1 MQQLKG
7 DGMSIPQKIDHDGRA
22 SRRPKAFRAR
32 SAVLAVCCAG
42 AFGAAI
48 LGVPG
53 EGFRLSQ
60 PAYAQDAARA
70 PASFADVA
78 QKVRPAV
85 VSIFTKGSAVAE
97 APAPGPGGGGRGFGF
112 PELPP
117 EHPFHDFF
125 DQFRKNQPNEPQRG
139 RPERAQGSG
148 FLISADGYVV
158 TNHHVVD
165 RATEIS
171 VTFDNEEKYN
181 ATVVGSDQRT
191 DIAVLKIEGNKKF
204 DNYLEFATQEPRVGD
219 WVLAVGNP
227 FGLGGTV
234 TAGIVS
240 AGGRSIGSGPY
251 DFLQI
256 DAAVNRGNSGGP
268 SVDLSGKVIGV
279 NTAIYSP
286 SGGNVGIAF
295 AIPSKLA
302 SKVVDQ
308 LKTGGKVS
316 RGWLGVTIQDVS
328 DDIGESLG
336 LKEAKG
342 ALITKIMDDGPSA
355 NTELKVRDV
364 VVQVNGEKVGSSRDL
379 ARKIAELQ
387 PASEARLVVFRDGQE
402 RNLTVK
408 LGTFPASDKLASLEQ
423 EERGGGANSDRAQI
437 KEMGLTLAPAAEV
450 DGAGEEGVAVT
461 NVDAT
466 SEAAEKGLKA
476 GDVILEVGGKP
487 VTSPA
492 AVSEGVRDAKGKG
505 RKAVLMQVR
514 SDRQTRFVA
523 LSLAGKDKDK

>member
-1 MQQLKG
+1 
-7 DGMSIPQKIDHDGRA
+7 MSVPQKIDHN
-22 SRRPKAFRAR
+22 RREFRPVTAFRTKMLLMA
-32 SAVLAVCCAG
+32 ACCAG
-42 AFGAAI
+42 A
-48 LGVPG
+48 LGVAMFGLPG
-53 EGFRLSQ
+53 NGVLQTQ
-60 PAYAQDAARA
+60 PAIAQDYSRA

-85 VSIFTKGSAVAE
+85 VSIFTKGSAAVE
-97 APAPGPGGGGRGFGF
+97 LPGGGGRGFGF

-125 DQFRKNQPNEPQRG
+125 DQFRRNQPGDQQQQPQR

-165 RATEIS
+165 RASEIS
-171 VTFDNEEKYN
+171 LTFDTEEKYI
-181 ATVVGSDQRT
+181 ATVVGTDQRT
-191 DIAVLKIEGNKKF
+191 DIALLKIQGDKKF
-204 DNYLEFATQEPRVGD
+204 DNYLEFSTQEPRVGD

-227 FGLGGTV
+227 FGLGGSV

-268 SVDLSGKVIGV
+268 AVDLSGRVIGV

-295 AIPSKLA
+295 AIPSQLA
-302 SKVVDQ
+302 KKVVDQ
-308 LKTGGKVS
+308 LKSGGKVS
-316 RGWLGVTIQDVS
+316 RGWIGVTIQDVNE
-328 DDIGESLG
+328 DIGESLG
-336 LKEAKG
+336 MKEAKG
-342 ALITKIMDDGPSA
+342 ALITKIMEDGPSA
-355 NTELKVRDV
+355 NTELRVRDV
-364 VVQVNGEKVGSSRDL
+364 VIQVNEDKVNSSRDL
-379 ARKIAELQ
+379 ARKVAELA
-387 PASEARLVVFRDGQE
+387 PASEARLLVIRDGQQ

-408 LGTFPASDKLASLEQ
+408 LGTFPSSDKLASLEQ
-423 EERGGGANSDRAQI
+423 DRGGSEKEQM
-437 KEMGLTLAPAAEV
+437 KEMGLTLAPSSDV
-450 DGAGEEGVAVT
+450 GGAGEDGVAVI
-461 NVDAT
+461 NVDPT

-487 VTSPA
+487 VASPA
-492 AVSEGVRDAKGKG
+492 AVSEGVRDAKSKG

-523 LSLAGKDKDK
+523 LSLNAKDK

>member
-1 MQQLKG
+1 
-7 DGMSIPQKIDHDGRA
+7 MSVPQKIDHN
-22 SRRPKAFRAR
+22 RREFRPVTAFRTKMLLMA
-32 SAVLAVCCAG
+32 ACCAG
-42 AFGAAI
+42 A
-48 LGVPG
+48 LGVAMFGLPG
-53 EGFRLSQ
+53 NGVLQTQ
-60 PAYAQDAARA
+60 PAIAQDYSRA

-85 VSIFTKGSAVAE
+85 VSIFTKGSAAVE
-97 APAPGPGGGGRGFGF
+97 LPGGGGRGFGF

-125 DQFRKNQPNEPQRG
+125 DQFRRNQPGDQQQQPQR

-165 RATEIS
+165 RASEIS
-171 VTFDNEEKYN
+171 LTFDTEEKYI
-181 ATVVGSDQRT
+181 ATVVGTDQRT
-191 DIAVLKIEGNKKF
+191 DIALLKIQGDKKF
-204 DNYLEFATQEPRVGD
+204 DNYLEFSTQEPRVGD

-227 FGLGGTV
+227 FGLGGSV

-268 SVDLSGKVIGV
+268 AVDLSGRVIGV

-295 AIPSKLA
+295 AIPSQLA
-302 SKVVDQ
+302 SRVVDQ
-308 LKTGGKVS
+308 LKSGGKVS
-316 RGWLGVTIQDVS
+316 RGWLGVTIQDVNE
-328 DDIGESLG
+328 DIGESLG
-336 LKEAKG
+336 MKEAKG
-342 ALITKIMDDGPSA
+342 ALITKIMEDGPSA
-355 NTELKVRDV
+355 NTELRVRDV
-364 VVQVNGEKVGSSRDL
+364 VIQVNEDKVNSSRDL
-379 ARKIAELQ
+379 ARKVAELA
-387 PASEARLVVFRDGQE
+387 PASEARLLVIRDGQQ

-408 LGTFPASDKLASLEQ
+408 LGTFPSSDKLASLEQ
-423 EERGGGANSDRAQI
+423 DRGGSEKEQM
-437 KEMGLTLAPAAEV
+437 KEMGLTLAPSSDV
-450 DGAGEEGVAVT
+450 GGAGEDGVAVI
-461 NVDAT
+461 NVDPT

-487 VTSPA
+487 VASPA
-492 AVSEGVRDAKGKG
+492 AVSEGVRDAKSKG

-523 LSLAGKDKDK
+523 LSLNAKDK

>member
-7 DGMSIPQKIDHDGRA
+7 DGMPIPQKIDHVGRGL
-22 SRRPKAFRAR
+22 RPLTALRTKKAMMA
-32 SAVLAVCCAG
+32 ACCAG
-42 AFGAAI
+42 AFGVA
-48 LGVPG
+48 LFGLPEYGVL
-53 EGFRLSQ
+53 RTQ
-60 PAYAQDAARA
+60 PAVAQDANRA
-70 PASFADVA
+70 PVSFADVA

-85 VSIFTKGSAVAE
+85 VSIFTKGAAVAE
-97 APAPGPGGGGRGFGF
+97 APNGGGGGGRGF

-125 DQFRKNQPNEPQRG
+125 DQFRKNQPNNNEQQQPQR
-139 RPERAQGSG
+139 RLERAQGSG
-148 FLISADGYVV
+148 FVISADGYVV

-165 RATEIS
+165 RASEIS
-171 VTFDNEEKYN
+171 VTFDTDEKYT
-181 ATVVGSDQRT
+181 ATVVGTDQRT
-191 DIAVLKIEGNKKF
+191 DIALLKIQGDKKF
-204 DNYLEFATQEPRVGD
+204 TNFLEFATQEPRVGD

-227 FGLGGTV
+227 FGLGGSV

-240 AGGRSIGSGPY
+240 AGGRSIGAGPY

-268 SVDLSGKVIGV
+268 AVDLSGRVIGV

-295 AIPSKLA
+295 AIPSQLA
-302 SKVVDQ
+302 KKVVDQ
-308 LKTGGKVS
+308 LKSGGKVS
-316 RGWLGVTIQDVS
+316 RGWLGVTIQDVNE
-328 DDIGESLG
+328 DIGESLG
-336 LKEAKG
+336 MKDAKG

-364 VVQVNGEKVGSSRDL
+364 VIQVNGEKVGSSRDL
-379 ARKIAELQ
+379 ARKVAELA
-387 PASEARLVVFRDGQE
+387 PATDAKLVVIRDGQE

-408 LGTFPASDKLASLEQ
+408 LGTFPSSDKLASLEQ
-423 EERGGGANSDRAQI
+423 DGGGGAEQKQM
-437 KEMGLTLAPAAEV
+437 KEMGLTLAPSSEV
-450 DGAGEEGVAVT
+450 GGAGEDGVAVI
-461 NVDAT
+461 NVDPT

-487 VTSPA
+487 VASPA
-492 AVSEGVRDAKGKG
+492 AVSEGVRDAKSKG

-523 LSLAGKDKDK
+523 LSLNSKEK

>member
-1 MQQLKG
+1 
-7 DGMSIPQKIDHDGRA
+7 MSVPQKNDHD
-22 SRRPKAFRAR
+22 RREFRPSKAFRSKQTLMA
-32 SAVLAVCCAG
+32 ACCV
-42 AFGAAI
+42 AA
-48 LGVPG
+48 LGVSMFGLPSQG
-53 EGFRLSQ
+53 VLTSQ
-60 PAYAQDAARA
+60 PAIAQDYSRA

-85 VSIFTKGSAVAE
+85 VSIFTKGAANVE
-97 APAPGPGGGGRGFGF
+97 APGGGGRGFGF

-117 EHPFHDFF
+117 DHPFHDFF
-125 DQFRKNQPNEPQRG
+125 DQFRRNAPNAPNDQQPQR
-139 RPERAQGSG
+139 RLERAQGSG

-165 RATEIS
+165 RASEIS
-171 VTFDNEEKYN
+171 VTFDTDEKYI
-181 ATVVGSDQRT
+181 ATVVGTDQRT
-191 DIAVLKIEGNKKF
+191 DIALLKIQGDKKF

-227 FGLGGTV
+227 FGLGGSV

-240 AGGRSIGSGPY
+240 AGGRSIGAGPY

-268 SVDLSGKVIGV
+268 AVDLSGRVIDV
-279 NTAIYSP
+279 NTAIYNP

-295 AIPSKLA
+295 AIPSQLA
-302 SKVVDQ
+302 KKVVDQ
-308 LKTGGKVS
+308 LQSGGKVS
-316 RGWLGVTIQDVS
+316 RGWLGVTIQDVN

-336 LKEAKG
+336 MKEAKG

-379 ARKIAELQ
+379 ARKVAELP
-387 PASEARLVVFRDGQE
+387 PATDARMVVIRDGQE

-408 LGTFPASDKLASLEQ
+408 LGTFPSSDKLASLEQ
-423 EERGGGANSDRAQI
+423 DRDGSEKEQM
-437 KEMGLTLAPAAEV
+437 KEMGLTLAPSSDV
-450 DGAGEEGVAVT
+450 GGAGEDGVAVI
-461 NVDAT
+461 NVDPT

-487 VTSPA
+487 VASPA
-492 AVSEGVRDAKGKG
+492 AVSEGVRDAKTKG

-514 SDRQTRFVA
+514 SERQTRFVA
-523 LSLAGKDKDK
+523 LALTGKEK

>member
-1 MQQLKG
+1 
-7 DGMSIPQKIDHDGRA
+7 MSVPQKNEHNWRE
-22 SRRPKAFRAR
+22 SRRAPTAFRTKT
-32 SAVLAVCCAG
+32 VLIAACCA
-42 AFGAAI
+42 AA
-48 LGVPG
+48 LGVGMVGLPG
-53 EGFRLSQ
+53 EGLRWTQ
-60 PAYAQDAARA
+60 PALAQDANRA

-85 VSIFTKGSAVAE
+85 VSIFTKGAATVE
-97 APAPGPGGGGRGFGF
+97 APGGGRGFGF

-125 DQFRKNQPNEPQRG
+125 DQFRKNQPNDQQQQPQR
-139 RPERAQGSG
+139 RLERAQGSG
-148 FLISADGYVV
+148 FLISSDGYVV

-165 RATEIS
+165 RASEIS
-171 VTFDNEEKYN
+171 LTFDTDEKYT
-181 ATVVGSDQRT
+181 ATVVGTDQRT
-191 DIAVLKIEGNKKF
+191 DIALLKIQGDKKF
-204 DNYLEFATQEPRVGD
+204 DNYLEFASQEPRVGD

-227 FGLGGTV
+227 FGLGGSV

-240 AGGRSIGSGPY
+240 AGGRSIGAGPY

-268 SVDLSGKVIGV
+268 AVDLSGRVIGV

-308 LKTGGKVS
+308 LKSGGKVS
-316 RGWLGVTIQDVS
+316 RGWLGVTIQDVN

-364 VVQVNGEKVGSSRDL
+364 VIQVNGEKVGSSRDL
-379 ARKIAELQ
+379 ARKVAELQ
-387 PASEARLVVFRDGQE
+387 PASDARLVVIREGQE

-408 LGTFPASDKLASLEQ
+408 LGTFPSSDKLASLEQ
-423 EERGGGANSDRAQI
+423 DKGGSEREQM
-437 KEMGLTLAPAAEV
+437 KEMGLTLAPSSEV
-450 DGAGEEGVAVT
+450 DGAGDEGVAVI
-461 NVDAT
+461 NVDPA
-466 SEAAEKGLKA
+466 SEASEKGLKA

-487 VTSPA
+487 VSSPA
-492 AVSEGVRDAKGKG
+492 AVSDGVRDAKTKG
-505 RKAVLMQVR
+505 RKAVLMQIR
-514 SDRQTRFVA
+514 SERQTRFVA
-523 LSLAGKDKDK
+523 LSLTSKEK

>member
-1 MQQLKG
+1 
-7 DGMSIPQKIDHDGRA
+7 MSVPQKIDHN
-22 SRRPKAFRAR
+22 RREFRPVTAFRTKMLLMA
-32 SAVLAVCCAG
+32 ACCAG
-42 AFGAAI
+42 A
-48 LGVPG
+48 LGVAMFGLPG
-53 EGFRLSQ
+53 NGVLQTQ
-60 PAYAQDAARA
+60 PAIAQDYSRA

-85 VSIFTKGSAVAE
+85 VSIFTKGSAAVE
-97 APAPGPGGGGRGFGF
+97 LPGGGGRGFGF

-125 DQFRKNQPNEPQRG
+125 DQFRRNQPGDQQQQPQR

-165 RATEIS
+165 RASEIS
-171 VTFDNEEKYN
+171 LTFDTEEKYI
-181 ATVVGSDQRT
+181 ATVVGTDQRT
-191 DIAVLKIEGNKKF
+191 DIALLKIQGDKKF
-204 DNYLEFATQEPRVGD
+204 DNYLEFSTQEPRVGD

-227 FGLGGTV
+227 FGLGGSV

-268 SVDLSGKVIGV
+268 AVDLSGKVIGV

-295 AIPSKLA
+295 AIPSQLA
-302 SKVVDQ
+302 SRVVDQ
-308 LKTGGKVS
+308 LKSGGKVS
-316 RGWLGVTIQDVS
+316 RGWLGVTIQDVNE
-328 DDIGESLG
+328 DIGESLG
-336 LKEAKG
+336 MKEAKG
-342 ALITKIMDDGPSA
+342 ALITKIMEDGPSA
-355 NTELKVRDV
+355 NTELRVRDV
-364 VVQVNGEKVGSSRDL
+364 VIQVNEDKVNSSRDL
-379 ARKIAELQ
+379 ARKVAELA
-387 PASEARLVVFRDGQE
+387 PASEARLLVIRDGQQ

-408 LGTFPASDKLASLEQ
+408 LGTFPSSDKLASLEQ
-423 EERGGGANSDRAQI
+423 DRGGSEKEQM
-437 KEMGLTLAPAAEV
+437 KEMGLTLAPSSDV
-450 DGAGEEGVAVT
+450 GGAGEDGVAVI
-461 NVDAT
+461 NVDPT

-487 VTSPA
+487 VASPA
-492 AVSEGVRDAKGKG
+492 AVSEGVRDAKSKG

-523 LSLAGKDKDK
+523 LSLNAKDK

>member
-1 MQQLKG
+1 
-7 DGMSIPQKIDHDGRA
+7 MSVPQKNDHD
-22 SRRPKAFRAR
+22 RREFRLPAAFR
-32 SAVLAVCCAG
+32 SKKVLMAACCA
-42 AFGAAI
+42 AALSVSVFGLPGQGVLQTPAA
-48 LGVPG
+48 V
-53 EGFRLSQ
+53 
-60 PAYAQDAARA
+60 AQDYSRA

-85 VSIFTKGSAVAE
+85 VSIFTKGAAAVE
-97 APAPGPGGGGRGFGF
+97 LPGGGGRGFGF

-125 DQFRKNQPNEPQRG
+125 DQFRKNQPNNDQQQQPQR
-139 RPERAQGSG
+139 RLERAQGSG
-148 FLISADGYVV
+148 FLVSADGYVV

-165 RATEIS
+165 RASEIS
-171 VTFDNEEKYN
+171 VTFDTDEKYI
-181 ATVVGSDQRT
+181 ATVVGTDQRT
-191 DIAVLKIEGNKKF
+191 DIAVLKIQGDKKF
-204 DNYLEFATQEPRVGD
+204 DNFLEFATQEPRVGD

-227 FGLGGTV
+227 FGLGGSV

-240 AGGRSIGSGPY
+240 AGGRSIGAGPY

-268 SVDLSGKVIGV
+268 AVDLSGRVIGV

-295 AIPSKLA
+295 AIPSQLA
-302 SKVVDQ
+302 KKVVDQ
-308 LKTGGKVS
+308 LRSGGKVS
-316 RGWLGVTIQDVS
+316 RGWLGVTIQDVN

-336 LKEAKG
+336 MKDPKG

-364 VVQVNGEKVGSSRDL
+364 VIQVNGEKVGSSRDL
-379 ARKIAELQ
+379 ARKVAELP
-387 PASEARLVVFRDGQE
+387 PATDAKLVVIRDGQE

-408 LGTFPASDKLASLEQ
+408 LGTFPSSDKLASLEQ
-423 EERGGGANSDRAQI
+423 DKGGSEREQM
-437 KEMGLTLAPAAEV
+437 KEMGLTLAPSSDV
-450 DGAGEEGVAVT
+450 GGAGEDGVAVI
-461 NVDAT
+461 NVDPT

-487 VTSPA
+487 VANPA
-492 AVSEGVRDAKGKG
+492 AVSEGVRDAKSKG

-523 LSLAGKDKDK
+523 LSLNSKEK

>member
-1 MQQLKG
+1 M
-7 DGMSIPQKIDHDGRA
+7 
-22 SRRPKAFRAR
+22 F
-32 SAVLAVCCAG
+32 
-42 AFGAAI
+42 
-48 LGVPG
+48 GVPG
-53 EGFRLSQ
+53 NGVLQTQ
-60 PAYAQDAARA
+60 PAIAQDYSRA

-85 VSIFTKGSAVAE
+85 VSIFTKGSAAVE
-97 APAPGPGGGGRGFGF
+97 LPGGGGRGFGF

-125 DQFRKNQPNEPQRG
+125 DQFRKNAPNNDQQQQPQR

-165 RATEIS
+165 RASEIS
-171 VTFDNEEKYN
+171 LTFDTEEKYI
-181 ATVVGSDQRT
+181 ATVVGTDQRT
-191 DIAVLKIEGNKKF
+191 DIALLKIQGDKKF

-227 FGLGGTV
+227 FGLGGSV

-268 SVDLSGKVIGV
+268 AVDLSGRVIGV

-295 AIPSKLA
+295 AIPSQLA
-302 SKVVDQ
+302 KKVVDQ
-308 LKTGGKVS
+308 LKSGGKVS
-316 RGWLGVTIQDVS
+316 RGWLGVTIQDVN

-336 LKEAKG
+336 MKEAKG
-342 ALITKIMDDGPSA
+342 ALITKIMEDGPSA

-364 VVQVNGEKVGSSRDL
+364 VIQVNSEKVNSSRDL
-379 ARKIAELQ
+379 ARKVAELA
-387 PASEARLVVFRDGQE
+387 PATDARLVVIRDGQE

-408 LGTFPASDKLASLEQ
+408 LGTFPSSDKLASLEQ
-423 EERGGGANSDRAQI
+423 DRGSSEKEQM
-437 KEMGLTLAPAAEV
+437 KEMGLTLAPSSDV
-450 DGAGEEGVAVT
+450 GGAGEDGVAVI
-461 NVDAT
+461 NVDPT

-487 VTSPA
+487 VASPA
-492 AVSEGVRDAKGKG
+492 AVSEGVRDAKSKG

-523 LSLAGKDKDK
+523 LSLNSKDK

>member
-7 DGMSIPQKIDHDGRA
+7 DGMSVPQKNDHDGRA
-22 SRRPKAFRAR
+22 SRIPAAFQNAL
-32 SAVLAVCCAG
+32 LATCCAAALG
-42 AFGAAI
+42 VAI
-48 LGVPG
+48 LGAPG
-53 EGFRLSQ
+53 EGVLRSQ
-60 PAYAQDAARA
+60 PAFAQDASRA

-85 VSIFTKGSAVAE
+85 VSIFTKGAAAIE
-97 APAPGPGGGGRGFGF
+97 APGGGGRGFGF

-125 DQFRKNQPNEPQRG
+125 DQFRKGQPNDPQQR

-165 RATEIS
+165 RASEIS
-171 VTFDNEEKYN
+171 LTFDTDEKYT
-181 ATVVGSDQRT
+181 ATVVGTDQRT
-191 DIAVLKIEGNKKF
+191 DIALLKIQGDKKF
-204 DNYLEFATQEPRVGD
+204 ENYLEFASVEPRVGD

-240 AGGRSIGSGPY
+240 AGGRSIGAGPY

-268 SVDLSGKVIGV
+268 AVDLSGRVIGV

-302 SKVVDQ
+302 STVVDQ
-308 LKTGGKVS
+308 LKLGGKVS

-336 LKEAKG
+336 MKEAKG

-364 VVQVNGEKVGSSRDL
+364 VIQVNGEKVNSSRDL
-379 ARKIAELQ
+379 ARKVAELQ
-387 PASEARLVVFRDGQE
+387 PASEARLIVIRDGQE

-408 LGTFPASDKLASLEQ
+408 LGTFPSSDKLASLEQ
-423 EERGGGANSDRAQI
+423 DRGGSEREQM
-437 KEMGLTLAPAAEV
+437 KEMGLTLAPSSEV

-461 NVDAT
+461 NVDPT

-487 VTSPA
+487 VSTPA
-492 AVSEGVRDAKGKG
+492 AVSDGIRDAKSKG

-514 SDRQTRFVA
+514 SERQSRFVA
-523 LSLAGKDKDK
+523 LSLTDKDK

>member
-1 MQQLKG
+1 
-7 DGMSIPQKIDHDGRA
+7 MSVPPKNEHHCGETRA
-22 SRRPKAFRAR
+22 PAAFR
-32 SAVLAVCCAG
+32 SGAVLRAVCAAG
-42 AFGAAI
+42 ALGIAMLGLPGAG
-48 LGVPG
+48 LPLT
-53 EGFRLSQ
+53 R
-60 PAYAQDAARA
+60 PAMAQDANRA

-85 VSIFTKGSAVAE
+85 VSIFTKGTAAVE
-97 APAPGPGGGGRGFGF
+97 LPGNGGRGFNF

-117 EHPFHDFF
+117 DHPFHDFF
-125 DQFRKNQPNEPQRG
+125 DQFRKNNPGDKQPQQRL
-139 RPERAQGSG
+139 ERAQGSG
-148 FLISADGYVV
+148 FLISSDGYVV

-165 RATEIS
+165 RASEITL
-171 VTFDNEEKYN
+171 TFDDEEKYT
-181 ATVVGSDQRT
+181 ATVVGTDQRT
-191 DIAVLKIEGNKKF
+191 DIALLKIKSDKKF
-204 DNYLEFATQEPRVGD
+204 DNYLEFAPQEPRVGD

-240 AGGRSIGSGPY
+240 AGGRTIGSGPY

-302 SKVVDQ
+302 QRVVDQ
-308 LKTGGKVS
+308 LRSSGKVS

-336 LKEAKG
+336 MKEAKG

-364 VVQVNGEKVGSSRDL
+364 VVQINGEKVNNSRDL
-379 ARKIAELQ
+379 ARKVAELPPQ
-387 PASEARLVVFRDGQE
+387 TDARLVVVRDGQE

-408 LGTFPASDKLASLEQ
+408 LGTFPSSDKLASLEQ
-423 EERGGGANSDRAQI
+423 QERGGADEHEQM

-461 NVDAT
+461 NVDQS

-487 VTSPA
+487 VATPA
-492 AVSEGVRDAKGKG
+492 AVSEGVRDAKAKG
-505 RKAVLMQVR
+505 RKAVLMQIR
-514 SDRQTRFVA
+514 SDRQTRFIA
-523 LSLAGKDKDK
+523 LSLNGKDSDKEK

>member
-1 MQQLKG
+1 
-7 DGMSIPQKIDHDGRA
+7 MSVPQKNDHVRREFRPPTA
-22 SRRPKAFRAR
+22 FRPKKLLMAAC
-32 SAVLAVCCAG
+32 AAG
-42 AFGAAI
+42 A
-48 LGVPG
+48 LGVAMLGLPG
-53 EGFRLSQ
+53 QGVQAIS
-60 PAYAQDAARA
+60 PAAAQDANRA

-85 VSIFTKGSAVAE
+85 VSIFTKGAAAVE
-97 APAPGPGGGGRGFGF
+97 APGGGRGFGF

-125 DQFRKNQPNEPQRG
+125 DQFRKNAPNDQQQP
-139 RPERAQGSG
+139 RPRLERAQGSG
-148 FLISADGYVV
+148 FLISSDGYVV

-165 RATEIS
+165 RASEIS
-171 VTFDNEEKYN
+171 LTFDTDEKYT
-181 ATVVGSDQRT
+181 ATVVGTDQRT
-191 DIAVLKIEGNKKF
+191 DIALLKIQGDKKF
-204 DNYLEFATQEPRVGD
+204 DNYLEFASQEPRVGD

-227 FGLGGTV
+227 FGLGGSV

-240 AGGRSIGSGPY
+240 AGGRTIGSGPY

-268 SVDLSGKVIGV
+268 AVDLSGRVIGV

-295 AIPSKLA
+295 AIPSQLA
-302 SKVVDQ
+302 KKVVDQ
-308 LKTGGKVS
+308 LKSGGKVS

-336 LKEAKG
+336 MKEAKG

-355 NTELKVRDV
+355 NSELKVRDV
-364 VVQVNGEKVGSSRDL
+364 VIQVNGEKVGSSRDL
-379 ARKIAELQ
+379 ARKVAELP
-387 PASEARLVVFRDGQE
+387 PATDARLVVIRDGQE

-408 LGTFPASDKLASLEQ
+408 LGTFPSSDKLASLEQ
-423 EERGGGANSDRAQI
+423 DRGGGSDQKQM
-437 KEMGLTLAPAAEV
+437 KEMGLTLAPSSDV
-450 DGAGEEGVAVT
+450 GGAGEEGVAVI
-461 NVDAT
+461 NVDPT

-487 VTSPA
+487 VANPA
-492 AVSEGVRDAKGKG
+492 AVSDGIRDAKSKG

-523 LSLAGKDKDK
+523 LSLNAKEK

>member
-1 MQQLKG
+1 
-7 DGMSIPQKIDHDGRA
+7 MSVLPKNNQD
-22 SRRPKAFRAR
+22 RREFRRSAAFRSNKMLMA
-32 SAVLAVCCAG
+32 ACCAAALG
-42 AFGAAI
+42 VSAFG
-48 LGVPG
+48 LPVQGVLQG
-53 EGFRLSQ
+53 Q
-60 PAYAQDAARA
+60 QAMAQDYSRA

-85 VSIFTKGSAVAE
+85 VSIFTKG
-97 APAPGPGGGGRGFGF
+97 APAVEGPGGGRGFGV

-117 EHPFHDFF
+117 EHPFRDFF
-125 DQFRKNQPNEPQRG
+125 DQFRKNDPNDQQPQR
-139 RPERAQGSG
+139 RLERAQGSG
-148 FLISADGYVV
+148 FLISADGYLV

-165 RATEIS
+165 RASEIS
-171 VTFDNEEKYN
+171 VTFDTDEKYT
-181 ATVVGSDQRT
+181 ATVVGTDQRT
-191 DIAVLKIEGNKKF
+191 DIALLKIQGDKTF

-227 FGLGGTV
+227 FGLGGSV

-240 AGGRSIGSGPY
+240 AGGRSIGAGPY

-268 SVDLSGKVIGV
+268 AVDLSGRVIGV

-295 AIPSKLA
+295 AIPSQLA
-302 SKVVDQ
+302 KKVVDQ
-308 LKTGGKVS
+308 LRSGGKVS
-316 RGWLGVTIQDVS
+316 RGWLGVTIQDVNE
-328 DDIGESLG
+328 DIGESLG
-336 LKEAKG
+336 IKDAKG

-364 VVQVNGEKVGSSRDL
+364 VIQVNGEKVGSSRDL
-379 ARKIAELQ
+379 ARKVAELP
-387 PASEARLVVFRDGQE
+387 PATDAKLVVIRDGQE

-408 LGTFPASDKLASLEQ
+408 LGAFPSSDKLASLEQ
-423 EERGGGANSDRAQI
+423 ERGGSEREQM
-437 KEMGLTLAPAAEV
+437 KEMGLTLAPSS
-450 DGAGEEGVAVT
+450 DIGGAGEDGVAVI
-461 NVDAT
+461 NVDPT

-487 VTSPA
+487 VATPA
-492 AVSEGVRDAKGKG
+492 AVSEGVRDAKSKG

-514 SDRQTRFVA
+514 SDRQSRFVA
-523 LSLAGKDKDK
+523 LSLAGKAK

>member
-1 MQQLKG
+1 
-7 DGMSIPQKIDHDGRA
+7 MSA
-22 SRRPKAFRAR
+22 ALRPKTALVA
-32 SAVLAVCCAG
+32 ACCAG
-42 AFGAAI
+42 A
-48 LGVPG
+48 LGVAMLGLPG
-53 EGFRLSQ
+53 EGLLRTQ
-60 PAYAQDAARA
+60 PALAQDANRA

-85 VSIFTKGSAVAE
+85 VSIFTKGAAAE
-97 APAPGPGGGGRGFGF
+97 APGGGGRGFGF
-112 PELPP
+112 PELPQD
-117 EHPFHDFF
+117 HPFHDFF
-125 DQFRKNQPNEPQRG
+125 DQFRKNQPNDQQQPQR
-139 RPERAQGSG
+139 RLERAQGSG

-165 RATEIS
+165 RASEIS
-171 VTFDNEEKYN
+171 LTFDTDEKYT
-181 ATVVGSDQRT
+181 ATVVGTDQRT
-191 DIAVLKIEGNKKF
+191 DIALLKIQGDKKF
-204 DNYLEFATQEPRVGD
+204 DNYLEFASQEPRVGD

-227 FGLGGTV
+227 FGLGGSV

-240 AGGRSIGSGPY
+240 AGGRSIGAGPY

-268 SVDLSGKVIGV
+268 AVDLSGRVIGV

-308 LKTGGKVS
+308 LKSGGKVS

-336 LKEAKG
+336 MKEAKG

-364 VVQVNGEKVGSSRDL
+364 VIQVNGEKVGSSRDL
-379 ARKIAELQ
+379 ARKVAELQ
-387 PASEARLVVFRDGQE
+387 PASEARLVVIRDGQE

-408 LGTFPASDKLASLEQ
+408 LGTFPSSDKLASLEQ
-423 EERGGGANSDRAQI
+423 DKGGNEREQM
-437 KEMGLTLAPAAEV
+437 KEMGLTLAPSSEV

-461 NVDAT
+461 NVDPT
-466 SEAAEKGLKA
+466 SEAAEKGLKP
-476 GDVILEVGGKP
+476 GDVILDVGGKP
-487 VTSPA
+487 VSTPA
-492 AVSEGVRDAKGKG
+492 AVSEGVRDAKSKG
-505 RKAVLMQVR
+505 RKAVLVQVR

-523 LSLAGKDKDK
+523 LSLTGKDK

>member
-1 MQQLKG
+1 
-7 DGMSIPQKIDHDGRA
+7 MSVPQKIDHN
-22 SRRPKAFRAR
+22 RREFRPVTAFRTKMLLMA
-32 SAVLAVCCAG
+32 ACCAG
-42 AFGAAI
+42 A
-48 LGVPG
+48 LGVAMFGLPG
-53 EGFRLSQ
+53 NGVLQTQ
-60 PAYAQDAARA
+60 PAIAQDYSRA

-85 VSIFTKGSAVAE
+85 VSIFTKGSAAVE
-97 APAPGPGGGGRGFGF
+97 LPGGGGRGFGF

-125 DQFRKNQPNEPQRG
+125 DQFRRNQPGDQQQQPQR

-165 RATEIS
+165 RASEIS
-171 VTFDNEEKYN
+171 LTFDTEEKYI
-181 ATVVGSDQRT
+181 ATVVGTDQRT
-191 DIAVLKIEGNKKF
+191 DIALLKIQGDKKF
-204 DNYLEFATQEPRVGD
+204 DNYLEFSTQEPRVGD

-227 FGLGGTV
+227 FGLGGSV

-268 SVDLSGKVIGV
+268 AVDLSGKVIGV

-295 AIPSKLA
+295 AIPSQLA
-302 SKVVDQ
+302 SRVVDQ
-308 LKTGGKVS
+308 LKSGGKVS
-316 RGWLGVTIQDVS
+316 RGWLGVTIQDVNE
-328 DDIGESLG
+328 DIGESLG
-336 LKEAKG
+336 MKEAKG
-342 ALITKIMDDGPSA
+342 ALITKIMEDGPSA

-364 VVQVNGEKVGSSRDL
+364 VIQVNAEKVNSSRDL
-379 ARKIAELQ
+379 ARKVAELA
-387 PASEARLVVFRDGQE
+387 PATDARLVVIRDGQE

-408 LGTFPASDKLASLEQ
+408 LGTFPSSDKLASLEQ
-423 EERGGGANSDRAQI
+423 DRGGSEKEQM
-437 KEMGLTLAPAAEV
+437 KEMGLTLAPSSDV
-450 DGAGEEGVAVT
+450 GGAGEDGVAVI
-461 NVDAT
+461 NVDPT

-487 VTSPA
+487 VASPA
-492 AVSEGVRDAKGKG
+492 AVSEGVRDAKSKG

-523 LSLAGKDKDK
+523 LSLNAKDK

>member
-7 DGMSIPQKIDHDGRA
+7 DGMSVPQKNDHD
-22 SRRPKAFRAR
+22 RREFRMPTAFRSKKLLMA
-32 SAVLAVCCAG
+32 ACCA
-42 AFGAAI
+42 AA
-48 LGVPG
+48 LGVGMIAPG
-53 EGFRLSQ
+53 QGVLLTQ
-60 PAYAQDAARA
+60 PAAAQDASRA

-78 QKVRPAV
+78 QKVRPSV
-85 VSIFTKGSAVAE
+85 VSIFTKGAVE
-97 APAPGPGGGGRGFGF
+97 APGPGGGGRGFGF

-125 DQFRKNQPNEPQRG
+125 DQFRKNAPGDQQQQQPPQR
-139 RPERAQGSG
+139 RLERAQGSG

-165 RATEIS
+165 RASEIS
-171 VTFDNEEKYN
+171 LTFDTDEKYI
-181 ATVVGSDQRT
+181 ATVVGTDQRT
-191 DIAVLKIEGNKKF
+191 DIALLKIQGDKKF

-227 FGLGGTV
+227 FGLGGSV

-268 SVDLSGKVIGV
+268 SVDLSGRVIGV

-295 AIPSKLA
+295 AIPAQLA
-302 SKVVDQ
+302 KKVVDQ
-308 LKTGGKVS
+308 LKSGGKVS
-316 RGWLGVTIQDVS
+316 RGWLGVTIQDVN

-336 LKEAKG
+336 MKDGKG

-364 VVQVNGEKVGSSRDL
+364 VIQVNGEKVGSSRDL
-379 ARKIAELQ
+379 ARKVAELP
-387 PASEARLVVFRDGQE
+387 PATDARIVVIRDGQE

-408 LGTFPASDKLASLEQ
+408 LGTFPSSDKLASLEQ
-423 EERGGGANSDRAQI
+423 DRGGGAEQKQM
-437 KEMGLTLAPAAEV
+437 KEMGLTLAPSSEV
-450 DGAGEEGVAVT
+450 GGAGDDGVAVI
-461 NVDAT
+461 NVDPT

-487 VTSPA
+487 VASPA
-492 AVSEGVRDAKGKG
+492 AVSDGVRDAKTKG

-523 LSLAGKDKDK
+523 LSLTTKPN

>member
-1 MQQLKG
+1 
-7 DGMSIPQKIDHDGRA
+7 MSVPQKNERDGRG
-22 SRRPKAFRAR
+22 SRIFAAFRPRNAL
-32 SAVLAVCCAG
+32 LATCCAAALGFAMLG
-42 AFGAAI
+42 A
-48 LGVPG
+48 PG
-53 EGFRLSQ
+53 DSLLRSQ
-60 PAYAQDAARA
+60 PALAQDASRT

-85 VSIFTKGSAVAE
+85 VSIFTKGTAAVE
-97 APAPGPGGGGRGFGF
+97 MPGGGGRGFGF

-117 EHPFHDFF
+117 DHPFHDFF
-125 DQFRKNQPNEPQRG
+125 DQFRKGQPNDPQQR

-165 RATEIS
+165 RASEIS
-171 VTFDNEEKYN
+171 LTFDTEEKYI
-181 ATVVGSDQRT
+181 ATVVGTDQRT
-191 DIAVLKIEGNKKF
+191 DIALLKIQGDKRFE
-204 DNYLEFATQEPRVGD
+204 NYLEFASVEPRVGD

-227 FGLGGTV
+227 FGLGGSV

-240 AGGRSIGSGPY
+240 AGGRSIGAGPY

-268 SVDLSGKVIGV
+268 AVDLSGRVIGV

-302 SKVVDQ
+302 STVVDQ
-308 LKTGGKVS
+308 LKSGGKVS

-336 LKEAKG
+336 MKEAKG

-364 VVQVNGEKVGSSRDL
+364 VIQVNDEKVNSSRDL
-379 ARKIAELQ
+379 ARKVAELQ
-387 PASEARLVVFRDGQE
+387 PASEARLIVIRDGQE

-408 LGTFPASDKLASLEQ
+408 LGTFPSSDKLASLEQ
-423 EERGGGANSDRAQI
+423 DRGGGSEREQM
-437 KEMGLTLAPAAEV
+437 KEMGLTLAPSSEV
-450 DGAGEEGVAVT
+450 DGAGEDGVAVT
-461 NVDAT
+461 NVDPT

-487 VTSPA
+487 VASPA
-492 AVSEGVRDAKGKG
+492 AVSEGIRDAKSKG

-514 SDRQTRFVA
+514 SERQSRFVA
-523 LSLAGKDKDK
+523 LSLTGKDK